1 MLKKEEI
8 IIFNKIDLIDGKEL
22 KYKKKNFNSKTGKE
36 ILVLSTLDKKLVRD
50 IKEKIVKYV
59 S

>member
-1 MLKKEEI
+1 MEKSLI
-8 IIFNKIDLIDGKEL
+8 I
-22 KYKKKNFNSKTGKE
+22 KKKNFNSKTGKE